1 MPAEVK
7 ATATAGA
14 TYNLSQITTTQGF
27 VAAVNKIAEANPGAT
42 SVTVYSS
49 NPMAFSEDVLTA
61 VANANKEFVYT
72 FNHKGHL
79 YKITIPAGAKIDLN
93 GNRYAGPL
101 YIGAQLERQL
111 F

>member
-1 MPAEVK
+1 MSKKIVVK
-7 ATATAGA
+7 
-14 TYNLSQITTTQGF
+14 LL
-27 VAAVNKIAEANPGAT
+27 ANPGAT

-49 NPMAFSEDVLTA
+49 NPMAFSEDVLTS

-72 FNHKGHL
+72 FNHKGNL
-79 YKITIPAGAKIDLN
+79 YKITIPAGAKVDLN

>member
-1 MPAEVK
+1 MSKKIVVK
-7 ATATAGA
+7 
-14 TYNLSQITTTQGF
+14 LL
-27 VAAVNKIAEANPGAT
+27 ANPGAT
-42 SVTVYSS
+42 SVTVYYS
-49 NPMAFSEDVLTA
+49 NPMAFSEDVLTS
-61 VANANKEFVYT
+61 VANANKEFEYT

-79 YKITIPAGAKIDLN
+79 YKITIPAGAKVDLN